1 VGQTITLDE
10 RQQPRKE
17 YLFERILLQVAQHPA
32 MTRDSRTGK
41 EGHILAT
48 TTSMKQMLEAGVHFG
63 HQTSKWNPKM
73 KPYIFGARNGIH
85 IIDLQKTVVLFKEA
99 TDFIVNT
106 VAKGGKVLFVG
117 TKRQAQ
123 EPIREEAQQA
133 GHYYITN
140 RWLGGLLTNFGTI
153 KKSIERLKTLE
164 AMRDS
169 GEFANFKK
177 KEALGFEREIEKL
190 TFVFDGIRDMD
201 RLPAALFIV
210 DPKKEKI
217 AVSEAKKLKI
227 PTIGLL
233 DTNCDPEDIDFVIP
247 GNDDAIRAVKLFS
260 SKIVEAIAAGERRRQ
275 EINKE
280 DALRAARQSEQ
291 AMKEMAE

>member
-1 VGQTITLDE
+1 
-10 RQQPRKE
+10 
-17 YLFERILLQVAQHPA
+17 
-32 MTRDSRTGK
+32 
-41 EGHILAT
+41 
-48 TTSMKQMLEAGVHFG
+48 MKQMLEAGVHFG

-140 RWLGGLLTNFGTI
+140 RWLGGLLTNFGTV

-169 GEFANFKK
+169 GEFVNFKK

-217 AVSEAKKLKI
+217 AVSEAKTLKI

-260 SKIVEAIAAGERRRQ
+260 SKIAEAIAAGERRRQ

-280 DALRAARQSEQ
+280 EALQAARQHEQ
-291 AMKEMAE
+291 AQKEMLEKELAE

>member
-1 VGQTITLDE
+1 
-10 RQQPRKE
+10 
-17 YLFERILLQVAQHPA
+17 
-32 MTRDSRTGK
+32 M
-41 EGHILAT
+41 
-48 TTSMKQMLEAGVHFG
+48 HFG

-217 AVSEAKKLKI
+217 AVSEAKTLKI

-280 DALRAARQSEQ
+280 EALQAARQSEQ
-291 AMKEMAE
+291 AQKEWRKRTGRVKGPHIVKEYSYHVC